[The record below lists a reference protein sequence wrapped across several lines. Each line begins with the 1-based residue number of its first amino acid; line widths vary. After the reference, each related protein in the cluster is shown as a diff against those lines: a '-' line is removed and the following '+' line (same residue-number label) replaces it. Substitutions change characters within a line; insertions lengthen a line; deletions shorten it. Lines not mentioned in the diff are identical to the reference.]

1 MVADQL
7 GSRKA
12 AVMKIEPMC
21 RRCFGWLILATVLFC
36 GCNGSDELE
45 LHPITGKIVYAD
57 GSPAMF
63 GDIEFQSDS
72 MPVNA
77 RGKIQR
83 DGTFT
88 LTTNGKPGAVEGQH
102 KVVVVQV
109 VTNHFN
115 LDVVHNHGDLVHE
128 KYASYSTTD
137 LSVTVESGK
146 NNVVLNVE
154 KRVD

>member
-1 MVADQL
+1 
-7 GSRKA
+7 
-12 AVMKIEPMC
+12 MKTDVDLLRYFRSSAC
-21 RRCFGWLILATVLFC
+21 LILAMFLIC
-36 GCNGSDELE
+36 GCNRSDKLDVY
-45 LHPITGKIVYAD
+45 PIEGKIFFED

-63 GDIEFQSDS
+63 GDIEFQSES
-72 MPVNA
+72 RPVNA

-88 LTTNGKPGAVEGQH
+88 LKTNGKNGVLEGKH

-128 KYASYSTTD
+128 KYASYATTD
-137 LSVTVESGK
+137 LTVTIDPGK
-146 NNVVLNVE
+146 NNVAINVE
-154 KRVD
+154 KREIEP